1 MEASPETTA
10 IPIHIHRIRDFFHA
24 LLSRPVVDEIASGRL
39 EMKTAARYAAPTAPS
54 LEDRESDHHRLRNTV
69 QHRPEHDGQ
78 RRAALLISV
87 GILAIT
93 SAEARNQPVAAEE
106 HAAPDKRPQATAPW
120 PDDFSAASSTRSNAT
135 ALISTHRLEGHDQRD
150 HTEAQVQPD
159 RKQGADHQ

>member
-106 HAAPDKRPQATAPW
+106 HAAPDEEAPGDRAVAGRLLGCLLDQVERDRADQHPPPRRP
-120 PDDFSAASSTRSNAT
+120 
-135 ALISTHRLEGHDQRD
+135 
-150 HTEAQVQPD
+150 
-159 RKQGADHQ
+159 